1 MCGLTLHPVIFWVYN
16 GSSVVLFSIADSSV
30 LKDTHAETHI
40 VLNDIAVTVSLS
52 QPLNCHIV
60 SEY

>member
-1 MCGLTLHPVIFWVYN
+1 M
-16 GSSVVLFSIADSSV
+16 LFSIADSSV